1 MKWLSTIAAAII
13 LPATIFAQEQV
24 PQLGKASVKQ
34 VVAAMTL
41 EEKAKL
47 VVGMGFR
54 MQSPV
59 PARRDSA
66 ERSRTDSAN
75 RGAIQLPPVDP
86 ADAATP
92 EKVPGAAGRTHAI
105 ARLGIPGMTLSD
117 GPAGVRINPFRNGD
131 SSKSYYAT
139 AFPVGT
145 LLASSWDTALVQKVG
160 TAFGSEIRDFG
171 IDIILGP
178 GMNIHRNP
186 LGWKKF

>member
-75 RGAIQLPPVDP
+75 RGLFNFRRLIRPMQL
-86 ADAATP
+86 
-92 EKVPGAAGRTHAI
+92 R
-105 ARLGIPGMTLSD
+105 R
-117 GPAGVRINPFRNGD
+117 
-131 SSKSYYAT
+131 
-139 AFPVGT
+139 
-145 LLASSWDTALVQKVG
+145 
-160 TAFGSEIRDFG
+160 
-171 IDIILGP
+171 
-178 GMNIHRNP
+178 
-186 LGWKKF
+186 KKFPGLREGHMLLQG